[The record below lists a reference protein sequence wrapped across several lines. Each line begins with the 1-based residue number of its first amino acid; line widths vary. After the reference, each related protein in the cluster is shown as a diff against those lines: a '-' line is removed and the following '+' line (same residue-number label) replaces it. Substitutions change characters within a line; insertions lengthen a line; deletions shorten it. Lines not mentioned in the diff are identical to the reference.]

1 MFDIGFTELMVIAL
15 VALIVLGPER
25 LPEVARTLGRWAGR
39 AQRFME
45 KVRQD
50 IDRELKSEELEKIKK
65 LEEELNETRTLIE
78 NSSDKIKQSLTE
90 ETGSLESYLDQEK
103 KIQPAPPEEKKL
115 SEEKKSLPA
124 PAAKEPDRKVK
135 RSKTG
140 IQKAPRV
147 KSAAKKKNGA
157 RS

>member
-1 MFDIGFTELMVIAL
+1 MFDVGFTELMVIAL

-45 KVRQD
+45 KVRRD
-50 IDRELKSEELEKIKK
+50 IDRELQSEELAKIKK
-65 LEEELNETRTLIE
+65 LEEELNETRALIE

-90 ETGSLESYLDQEK
+90 ETSSLGSYVDPEK
-103 KIQPAPPEEKKL
+103 KVQSTPDEGKKLTEEKKL
-115 SEEKKSLPA
+115 LPA
-124 PAAKEPDRKVK
+124 PAVEEADKKV
-135 RSKTG
+135 RRG
-140 IQKAPRV
+140 KAGTKKASRV
-147 KSAAKKKNGA
+147 KSTARKKNGA

>member
-50 IDRELKSEELEKIKK
+50 IDRELKSDELAKIKK
-65 LEEELNETRTLIE
+65 LEEELNETRALIE
-78 NSSDKIKQSLTE
+78 NSTDKIKQSLTE
-90 ETGSLESYLDQEK
+90 ETSSLEGYLDPQKELQSVPDEK
-103 KIQPAPPEEKKL
+103 KLTEEKKL
-115 SEEKKSLPA
+115 LPA
-124 PAAKEPDRKVK
+124 PAAEEPDKKVK
-135 RSKTG
+135 RT
-140 IQKAPRV
+140 KAATKKASPV
-147 KSAAKKKNGA
+147 KSAVRKKNGA

>member
-103 KIQPAPPEEKKL
+103 KIQPAPLEEKKL
-115 SEEKKSLPA
+115 SEEKKLLPA
-124 PAAKEPDRKVK
+124 PAAKEPDKKVK

-147 KSAAKKKNGA
+147 KSAVKNKNGA

>member
-39 AQRFME
+39 AQRFMD

-50 IDRELKSEELEKIKK
+50 IDRELKSDELAKIRK

-78 NSSDKIKQSLTE
+78 NSSDKIKSSLTE
-90 ETGSLESYLDQEK
+90 ETSSLESYLDPEK
-103 KIQPAPPEEKKL
+103 KPPSPPEEKL
-115 SEEKKSLPA
+115 AEEKRLLPA
-124 PAAKEPDRKVK
+124 PAAEEPD
-135 RSKTG
+135 
-140 IQKAPRV
+140 
-147 KSAAKKKNGA
+147 
-157 RS
+157 

>member
-1 MFDIGFTELMVIAL
+1 MFDVGFTELMVIAL

-50 IDRELKSEELEKIKK
+50 IDRELKSEELEKIRK

-90 ETGSLESYLDQEK
+90 ETGSLESYLDPEK
-103 KIQPAPPEEKKL
+103 KLQPAPEEKKL
-115 SEEKKSLPA
+115 TEEKKLLPA
-124 PAAKEPDRKVK
+124 PTAKGPDKKLK
-135 RSKTG
+135 RSQTG
-140 IQKAPRV
+140 IKKAPRV
-147 KSAAKKKNGA
+147 KSAVKNKNGA

>member
-50 IDRELKSEELEKIKK
+50 IDRELKSDELAKIKK
-65 LEEELNETRTLIE
+65 LEEELNETRALIE

-90 ETGSLESYLDQEK
+90 ESSSLESYLDPEK
-103 KIQPAPPEEKKL
+103 KLQSAAEEKKL
-115 SEEKKSLPA
+115 TEEKKLLPA
-124 PAAKEPDRKVK
+124 PASEQPDKKVK
-135 RSKTG
+135 RSKAG
-140 IQKAPRV
+140 AKKGAPV
-147 KSAAKKKNGA
+147 KSAARQKNGA